1 MRKGKGLLRGQRI
14 VLVSKHT
21 QTERKEAARKLP
33 DQSAATVLVSDAKI
47 NWEKICRCSC
57 MLASGAQAPPQAV
70 LLALKDSVVI
80 YVSITFQCIC
90 TLITQCSA

>member
-47 NWEKICRCSC
+47 NWEKICR
-57 MLASGAQAPPQAV
+57 
-70 LLALKDSVVI
+70 
-80 YVSITFQCIC
+80 
-90 TLITQCSA
+90 